1 MDSEMS
7 ENLLSVRQ
15 IKKSYQ
21 QGKTVLRPF
30 DLDIA
35 ENEIFFLLGP
45 SGCGKSTLLRIIAGL
60 LKEDSGECFLRG
72 QKINDLAP
80 EKRRMSMVFQN
91 YALWPHLNVFEN
103 IAFGMKMAK
112 MPKDEIASEVA
123 QLLKLVQL
131 EGYEKRLTTELS
143 GGQQQRVALARALAV
158 RPDLLLLDEPL
169 SNLDSK
175 LRDTMRLEIRRILKA
190 RKVSAIYVTHD
201 RTEALSI
208 ADRIGIMQE
217 GRIVQ
222 CGTPQE
228 LYFHPKSAFTAEFL
242 GGINFFDAE
251 ITAADGGYFTAAGEK
266 FSWQSPVGDTEF
278 AVGEKVTAAV
288 REEHF
293 ALAPNE
299 KNAQNSIKTVLAEK
313 TFMGDHT
320 EYLFVCGDCRIAVRS
335 TENIDDKIG
344 SEHTLF
350 VNYENTMVLK
360 RS

>member
-1 MDSEMS
+1 MITP
-7 ENLLSVRQ
+7 LLSLRQ
-15 IKKSYQ
+15 IAKSYEK
-21 QGKTVLRPF
+21 GKMILRPF
-30 DLDIA
+30 DLDIN

-60 LKEDSGECFLRG
+60 LNEDSGDCILKG
-72 QKINDLAP
+72 KKINNLAP

-91 YALWPHLNVFEN
+91 YALWPHLNVYEN

-112 MPKDEIASEVA
+112 IPKKEIENEVS

-131 EGYEKRLTTELS
+131 EGFEKRLTTELS

-158 RPDLLLLDEPL
+158 KPDLLLLDEPL

-190 RKVSAIYVTHD
+190 RQVSAIYVTHD

-208 ADRIGIMQE
+208 ADRIGIMQD

-228 LYFHPKSAFTAEFL
+228 LYYRPLSAFTAEFL
-242 GGINFFDAE
+242 GAINFFDARIIKKE
-251 ITAADGGYFTAAGEK
+251 NDHYVVQNENFIWQAAVNSDLNFE
-266 FSWQSPVGDTEF
+266 EN
-278 AVGEKVTAAV
+278 EEVTIGV
-288 REEHF
+288 REEHISF
-293 ALAPNE
+293 DPGENTNTISA
-299 KNAQNSIKTVLAEK
+299 VLAEK

-320 EYLFVCGDCRIAVRS
+320 EYLFKANGLKIGVRS
-335 TENIDDKIG
+335 AENFAGELNSTAILNIDK
-344 SEHTLF
+344 S
-350 VNYENTMVLK
+350 NTMVLK
-360 RS
+360 KK

>member
-1 MDSEMS
+1 MTTP
-7 ENLLSVRQ
+7 LLSLRQ
-15 IKKSYQ
+15 ISKSYEK
-21 QGKTVLRPF
+21 GKMILRPF
-30 DLDIA
+30 DLDIS

-60 LKEDSGECFLRG
+60 LAEDSGDCLLRNSR
-72 QKINDLAP
+72 INSLAP

-112 MPKDEIASEVA
+112 MPKDEIAKEVE

-131 EGYEKRLTTELS
+131 EGFEKRLTTELS

-158 RPDLLLLDEPL
+158 KPELLLLDEPL

-175 LRDTMRLEIRRILKA
+175 LRDTMRMEIRRILKA
-190 RKVSAIYVTHD
+190 RGVSAIYVTHD

-228 LYFHPKSAFTAEFL
+228 LYFKPHTAFTAEFL
-242 GGINFFDAE
+242 GSINFFDGKIIKKDADLYTVQGADFTWKAAVNPDLDFAE
-251 ITAADGGYFTAAGEK
+251 GEEVT
-266 FSWQSPVGDTEF
+266 VG
-278 AVGEKVTAAV
+278 V
-288 REEHF
+288 REEHISF
-293 ALAPNE
+293 GE
-299 KNAQNSIKTVLAEK
+299 KSDANNISGILAEK

-320 EYLFVCGDCRIAVRS
+320 EFVFNAANAKIGVRS
-335 TENIDDKIG
+335 AENPDCAIG
-344 SEHTLF
+344 ANITLSIA
-350 VNYENTMVLK
+350 ESHTMVLK
-360 RS
+360 KK

>member
-1 MDSEMS
+1 MNSP
-7 ENLLSVRQ
+7 LLSIHQ

-21 QGKTVLRPF
+21 QDKTVLRPF

-60 LKEDSGECFLRG
+60 LDADSGECFLRG
-72 QKINDLAP
+72 QKIDNLPP

-91 YALWPHLNVFEN
+91 YALWPHFNVFDN

-112 MPKDEIASEVA
+112 IPKTQIAEEVA

-131 EGYEKRLTTELS
+131 EGFEKRLTTELS

-158 RPDLLLLDEPL
+158 KPNLLLLDEPL

-175 LRDTMRLEIRRILKA
+175 LRDTMRVEIRRILKN

-201 RTEALSI
+201 RTEALSV
-208 ADRIGIMQE
+208 ADRIGIMKD
-217 GRIVQ
+217 GKIVQ
-222 CGTPQE
+222 CGTPRE
-228 LYFHPKSAFTAEFL
+228 LYFKPQSAFTAEFL
-242 GGINFFDAE
+242 GGINFFEAVVSGIE
-251 ITAADGGYFTAAGEK
+251 NNYYTLQCGNCVWHAPCNEYSGANIN
-266 FSWQSPVGDTEF
+266 DT
-278 AVGEKVTAAV
+278 VIAAV

-293 ALAPNE
+293 KLDKINNPADF
-299 KNAQNSIKTVLAEK
+299 NSIPATVQEV

-320 EYLFVCGDCRIAVRS
+320 EYQLTGTTGKIRARS
-335 TENIDDKIG
+335 TENIIATPGDEIIMHVPKQ
-344 SEHTLF
+344 
-350 VNYENTMVLK
+350 NTMVLEK
-360 RS
+360 K

>member
-1 MDSEMS
+1 M
-7 ENLLSVRQ
+7 NTPLLSLRQ
-15 IKKSYQ
+15 ISKSYEK
-21 QGKTVLRPF
+21 GRMILRPF
-30 DLDIA
+30 DLDIN

-60 LKEDSGECFLRG
+60 LNEDAGDCILRG
-72 QKINDLAP
+72 KRINDLAP

-112 MPKDEIASEVA
+112 MPKEQIAEEVA

-131 EGYEKRLTTELS
+131 EGFEKRLTTELS

-158 RPDLLLLDEPL
+158 KPDLLLLDEPL

-175 LRDTMRLEIRRILKA
+175 LRDTMRMEIRRILKA
-190 RKVSAIYVTHD
+190 RQVSAIYVTHD

-228 LYFHPKSAFTAEFL
+228 LYFKPQTPFTAEFL
-242 GGINFFDAE
+242 GSINFFDAKIIKKE
-251 ITAADGGYFTAAGEK
+251 NDVHTVQSKNFT
-266 FSWQSPVGDTEF
+266 WQSAVNPDTDF
-278 AVGEKVTAAV
+278 AENEEVVIGV
-288 REEHF
+288 REEHISF
-293 ALAPNE
+293 KE
-299 KNAQNSIKTVLAEK
+299 NADANKITAILAEK

-320 EYLFVCGDCRIAVRS
+320 EYLFTAGDTKIGVRS
-335 TENIDDKIG
+335 AEETACQINGSITLYIDK
-344 SEHTLF
+344 SH
-350 VNYENTMVLK
+350 TMVLK
-360 RS
+360 KK

>member
-1 MDSEMS
+1 MTTP
-7 ENLLSVRQ
+7 LLSLKQ
-15 IKKSYQ
+15 ITKSYQ
-21 QGKTVLRPF
+21 KGKVILRPF
-30 DLDIA
+30 DLDIN

-60 LKEDSGECFLRG
+60 LAEDSGDCLLRG
-72 QKINDLAP
+72 KNINNLAP

-91 YALWPHLNVFEN
+91 YALWPHLNVYEN

-112 MPKDEIASEVA
+112 MPKDEIAKEVS

-131 EGYEKRLTTELS
+131 EGFEKRLTTELS

-158 RPDLLLLDEPL
+158 RPELLLLDEPL

-190 RKVSAIYVTHD
+190 RQVSAIYVTHD

-208 ADRIGIMQE
+208 ADRIGIMQD
-217 GRIVQ
+217 GAIVQ

-228 LYFHPKSAFTAEFL
+228 LYYRPNSAFTAEFL

-251 ITAADGGYFTAAGEK
+251 ISSKDADFYTVQGENFT
-266 FSWQSPVGDTEF
+266 WQSPIMPQMSFEVN
-278 AVGEKVTAAV
+278 EKVTVGV

-293 ALAPNE
+293 NFAATADSNQISAE
-299 KNAQNSIKTVLAEK
+299 ITEK

-320 EYLFVCGDCRIAVRS
+320 EFQLKSGSQNIGVRFSGNTDAAVGA
-335 TENIDDKIG
+335 TIMLAVDKQ
-344 SEHTLF
+344 
-350 VNYENTMVLK
+350 NTMVLK
-360 RS
+360 KR

>member
-1 MDSEMS
+1 M
-7 ENLLSVRQ
+7 NTPLLSLRQ
-15 IKKSYQ
+15 ISKSYEK
-21 QGKTVLRPF
+21 GKMILRPF
-30 DLDIA
+30 DLDIN

-60 LKEDSGECFLRG
+60 LAEDGGDCLLRN
-72 QKINDLAP
+72 KRINDLAP

-112 MPKDEIASEVA
+112 MPKNEIAEEVS

-131 EGYEKRLTTELS
+131 EGFEKRLITELS

-158 RPDLLLLDEPL
+158 KPDLLLLDEPL

-175 LRDTMRLEIRRILKA
+175 LRDTMRMEIRRILKA
-190 RKVSAIYVTHD
+190 RQVSAVYVTHD

-208 ADRIGIMQE
+208 ADRIGIMQD

-228 LYFHPKSAFTAEFL
+228 LYFKPHTAFTAEFL
-242 GGINFFDAE
+242 GAINFFDGKIIKKETDFYTVQTGEYCFQA
-251 ITAADGGYFTAAGEK
+251 AVNKDLSFADGE
-266 FSWQSPVGDTEF
+266 E
-278 AVGEKVTAAV
+278 VTLGF
-288 REEHF
+288 REEHVAF
-293 ALAPNE
+293 GVNE
-299 KNAQNSIKTVLAEK
+299 NANNISAVLAEK

-320 EYLFVCGDCRIAVRS
+320 EYLFYAGDMKIGVRAS
-335 TENIDDKIG
+335 EKSDCTTGETLLLNIDKN
-344 SEHTLF
+344 H
-350 VNYENTMVLK
+350 TMVLK
-360 RS
+360 KK

>member
-1 MDSEMS
+1 MTTP
-7 ENLLSVRQ
+7 LLSIRSIQ
-15 IKKSYQ
+15 KSYQ
-21 QGKTVLRPF
+21 KDKIILRPF

-35 ENEIFFLLGP
+35 NDEIFFLLGP

-60 LKEDSGECFLRG
+60 LNADSGECLLRG
-72 QKINDLAP
+72 QCINNLAP
-80 EKRRMSMVFQN
+80 EKRHMSMVFQN

-112 MPKDEIASEVA
+112 MPKKEIAEEVT
-123 QLLKLVQL
+123 QLLSLVQL

-158 RPDLLLLDEPL
+158 RPDILLLDEPL

-175 LRDTMRLEIRRILKA
+175 LRDTMRMEIRRILKA

-208 ADRIGIMQE
+208 ADRIGIMQD

-228 LYFHPKSAFTAEFL
+228 LYYRPQTAFTAEFL
-242 GGINFFDAE
+242 GGINFFDGK
-251 ITAADGGYFTAAGEK
+251 IISADENSYSVQCKNFCWEAVKNPDISFAAGDE
-266 FSWQSPVGDTEF
+266 
-278 AVGEKVTAAV
+278 VTVAV

-293 ALAPNE
+293 NIDTENHGGNFTEAAITE
-299 KNAQNSIKTVLAEK
+299 Q

-320 EYLFVCGDCRIAVRS
+320 EFRLSDGDRNIGVRAAGDLNFEIGRKVILS
-335 TENIDDKIG
+335 VDKK
-344 SEHTLF
+344 H
-350 VNYENTMVLK
+350 TMVLK
-360 RS
+360 KK

>member
-1 MDSEMS
+1 M
-7 ENLLSVRQ
+7 NNTLLSLRQ
-15 IKKSYQ
+15 ITKSYQ
-21 QGKTVLRPF
+21 KGKVILRPF
-30 DLDIA
+30 DLDIN

-60 LKEDSGECFLRG
+60 LTEDSGACLLRG
-72 QKINDLAP
+72 RNINGLAP

-91 YALWPHLNVFEN
+91 YALWPHLNVYEN

-112 MPKDEIASEVA
+112 MPKKEIENEVA

-131 EGYEKRLTTELS
+131 EGFEKRLTTELS

-158 RPDLLLLDEPL
+158 RPELLLLDEPL

-175 LRDTMRLEIRRILKA
+175 LRDTMRIEIRRILKA

-217 GRIVQ
+217 GSIVQ
-222 CGTPQE
+222 CDTPQE
-228 LYFHPKSAFTAEFL
+228 LYYHPNSAFTAEFL
-242 GGINFFDAE
+242 GGINFFDGKIIKKDAEFYTVQGENFIWQAPIDPEISFAENEE
-251 ITAADGGYFTAAGEK
+251 IT
-266 FSWQSPVGDTEF
+266 VG
-278 AVGEKVTAAV
+278 V

-293 ALAPNE
+293 NFAPNAAS
-299 KNAQNSIKTVLAEK
+299 NTIDAVITEK

-320 EYLFVCGDCRIAVRS
+320 EFQLKAGTCNIAVRFS
-335 TENIDDKIG
+335 GKTDAAAGDTLSIAVDKQ
-344 SEHTLF
+344 
-350 VNYENTMVLK
+350 NTMVLK
-360 RS
+360 KR